1 MTLNAEIY
9 MDFNE
14 LYNIIIGN
22 PIYTL
27 IAALLIILLI
37 YSLIK
42 KFVKILIIVL
52 VLIAGYISVLY
63 FQGDEQTVKDVDK
76 MFEEVDKAIKPVKD
90 VSKDAIEQAK
100 EKLKNNSNK

>member
-1 MTLNAEIY
+1 

-14 LYNIIIGN
+14 MYNIIISN
-22 PIYTL
+22 PIYTA
-27 IAALLIILLI
+27 IAALLAILLI

-42 KFVKILIIVL
+42 KFVKFLIIVL
-52 VLIAGYISVLY
+52 ILIAGYISILY

-76 MFEEVDKAIKPVKD
+76 MFEEVDKAMKPMKD
-90 VSKDAIEQAK
+90 VSKDAIDQAK

>member
-1 MTLNAEIY
+1 

-14 LYNIIIGN
+14 MYNIIIGN
-22 PIYTL
+22 PIYTA
-27 IAALLIILLI
+27 IAALLVILLI

-52 VLIAGYISVLY
+52 ILIAGYISILY

-76 MFEEVDKAIKPVKD
+76 MFEEVDKAIKPMKD
-90 VSKDAIEQAK
+90 VSKDAIDQAK
-100 EKLKNNSNK
+100 EKFKNNSNK